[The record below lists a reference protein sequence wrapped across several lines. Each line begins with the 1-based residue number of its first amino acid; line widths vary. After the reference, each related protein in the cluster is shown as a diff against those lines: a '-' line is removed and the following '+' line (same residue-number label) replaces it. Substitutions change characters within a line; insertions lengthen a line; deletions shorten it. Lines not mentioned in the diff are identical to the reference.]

1 MSVGAASVAGM
12 TIIEEHRSTI
22 RAGEHIFSI
31 EVTALPGGDRSETL
45 VVGIGARGAADEF
58 AASGQIEVTPGAAA
72 TLGTVLAETLRH
84 HAVMSG
90 QAGRKARD
98 SPAGRGR
105 PWSPELDAELER
117 RWIAG
122 ESVEEIAARLE
133 RTPGGIR
140 ARLPRVGCD
149 PERPGEYLPEP
160 PSRRRSDGVS
170 EDRAAGPVERS
181 P

>member
-1 MSVGAASVAGM
+1 VPGM

-22 RAGEHIFSI
+22 RSGEHTFSI

-45 VVGIGARGAADEF
+45 VVGIGARGSADEF
-58 AASGQIEVTPGAAA
+58 VASGQIEVIPRAAA

-84 HAVMSG
+84 HAAMSG
-90 QAGRKARD
+90 QASRKARD
-98 SPAGRGR
+98 SPAGRGQ

-149 PERPGEYLPEP
+149 PERQGEYLPEP
-160 PSRRRSDGVS
+160 PSRRRPEGMS
-170 EDRAAGPVERS
+170 EEGGTAPVERS